1 MPSTLAPGRLKE
13 LIREEFPSLVELR
26 HDLHA
31 HPELGYEETRT
42 SGIVQRELAAAGVE
56 HRAGLAGGTG
66 VYAVVG
72 ADAPGEAVALRAD
85 MDALPIR
92 ELNDLP
98 YRSTVADR
106 MHACGHDG
114 HTTILVGAA
123 RVLAR
128 LAAEGNLPHPVSF
141 IFQPAEEGGGGGQ
154 RMVRDGCLEGRV
166 LGPPVSHVFGLHGWP
181 ELPLGH
187 VGTRPGPLFAASDRF
202 EIRVTGH
209 GGHAAWP
216 EACRDPVVAASA
228 IVQAVQTIV
237 SRNVAPQDAAVIS
250 ITRFDAGTAFN
261 IIPDEAVLQGTVRS
275 LREPVQTLIRRRLEE
290 IVVRT
295 AEAHGCTGSLDYM
308 VNYPVME
315 NDPGAV
321 EAFRRVASDVVTPER
336 VRGVEHPAMVGEDF
350 AYYGREVPSCFFLL
364 GLRPPT
370 VASMPSLH
378 HPRFDFNDEAIPLG
392 IELLVRLATAAH

>member
-1 MPSTLAPGRLKE
+1 
-13 LIREEFPSLVELR
+13 
-26 HDLHA
+26 
-31 HPELGYEETRT
+31 RT

-187 VGTRPGPLFAASDRF
+187 
-202 EIRVTGH
+202 
-209 GGHAAWP
+209 
-216 EACRDPVVAASA
+216 
-228 IVQAVQTIV
+228 
-237 SRNVAPQDAAVIS
+237 
-250 ITRFDAGTAFN
+250 
-261 IIPDEAVLQGTVRS
+261 
-275 LREPVQTLIRRRLEE
+275 
-290 IVVRT
+290 
-295 AEAHGCTGSLDYM
+295 
-308 VNYPVME
+308 
-315 NDPGAV
+315 
-321 EAFRRVASDVVTPER
+321 
-336 VRGVEHPAMVGEDF
+336 
-350 AYYGREVPSCFFLL
+350 
-364 GLRPPT
+364 
-370 VASMPSLH
+370 
-378 HPRFDFNDEAIPLG
+378 
-392 IELLVRLATAAH
+392 